1 MGQHLMLQ
9 SEPGSAPTKV
19 LVWADTILPM
29 SPQPYPHRRQPLSGF
44 GITVFMFR
52 IQRELQVRSVH
63 PRWPNWLAWADY
75 LVLAN
80 IVISLVLVVIPLVA
94 VPEPGSV
101 QYSIAAGGCAAAAI
115 LQLGY
120 PFAILDHYRIEIGTW
135 RTKEGASRRP
145 NGTRASRSKGTS

>member
-1 MGQHLMLQ
+1 M
-9 SEPGSAPTKV
+9 T
-19 LVWADTILPM
+19 
-29 SPQPYPHRRQPLSGF
+29 PQPYLTVASLLSGF

-63 PRWPNWLAWADY
+63 PSWPNWLAWADY

-94 VPEPGSV
+94 VPEPGPV

-135 RTKEGASRRP
+135 RTEKGEPPTERHKGEPIERAIVIGAGIIATLAFAAIVLAR
-145 NGTRASRSKGTS
+145 NF